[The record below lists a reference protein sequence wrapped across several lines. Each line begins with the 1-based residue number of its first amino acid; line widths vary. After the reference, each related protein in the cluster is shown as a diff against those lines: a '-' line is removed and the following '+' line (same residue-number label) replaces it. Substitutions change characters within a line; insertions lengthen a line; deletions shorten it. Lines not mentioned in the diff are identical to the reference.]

1 MDIQITGPG
10 TGSMYQSFVP
20 DGSVVINAGGLIPLR
35 AEDRNITYTS
45 FMEQYMASGAPYLK
59 ALYYPINDRPK
70 GIKRQQLVKL
80 IREAAKLIMNGF
92 SMPVN
97 PRDNLAPDGQLF
109 VELCEKDK
117 ALCELI
123 TARARGTG
131 FDCYHFW
138 VEELIHER
146 GPWREVVGSD

>member
-1 MDIQITGPG
+1 
-10 TGSMYQSFVP
+10 
-20 DGSVVINAGGLIPLR
+20 
-35 AEDRNITYTS
+35 
-45 FMEQYMASGAPYLK
+45 MASGAPYLK

-80 IREAAKLIMNGF
+80 IREAANLIMNGF

-97 PRDNLAPDGQLF
+97 PIDNLAPDGQLF

-123 TARARGTG
+123 TGRAPGTS

-146 GPWREVVGSD
+146 GPWREVVGSDGKRKSHCPFNRTLMRELRDKYGIIHYEKSVSQ